1 MEGNERMST
10 LNRGP
15 EVIDHSNL
23 EVSPEEKEL
32 IAVARRL
39 AYENFTPR
47 AERYDS
53 ENKFPTENFEDLTR
67 HGLMALR
74 VPKKYGG
81 KGASSLTLAAATL
94 EIAKG
99 DPATALCFTMH
110 STAMTFIELLATPE
124 QKERFFGSVV
134 RDGAKFSALGSEP
147 LSSTF
152 SGDLPKTVLTQTSGG
167 YLLRGRKVFCSWGP
181 NADFA
186 FVNAM
191 LGPAV
196 VGVVVSLR
204 SPNVRFHGE
213 WNTLAMRGTQ
223 SVGIDFED
231 TFIPEQDVITTPLTL
246 LLELEYCVGLCAA
259 YLGVAESAYRFARE
273 LAREN
278 IQRLLATP
286 TGHGHPDVGRIF
298 STVGEMKI
306 SLEPAWL
313 MLKRAAL
320 TEPIGSFQRTWA
332 LAEAKYVIGEMAAR
346 LTQQAIRVSGAKSM
360 SRAFPIERLF
370 RDAQAGLLMAIKP
383 DHAAYLA
390 GRFEL
395 GVLPSGMQVTANPTG
410 YAISPENLR
419 KPVAS

>member
-1 MEGNERMST
+1 MST

-15 EVIDHSNL
+15 EVFDHSTL
-23 EVSPEEKEL
+23 EVSAEEKEL
-32 IAVARRL
+32 IAGARRL
-39 AYENFTPR
+39 AYENFAPR
-47 AERYDS
+47 AERYDA
-53 ENKFPTENFEDLTR
+53 ENIFPTENFEDLR
-67 HGLMALR
+67 KHGLLALK
-74 VPKKYGG
+74 VPKEYGG
-81 KGASSLTLAAATL
+81 KGASSLTLAAVTL

-110 STAMTFIELLATPE
+110 STAMTFISLLATPE
-124 QKERFFGSVV
+124 QKERFFGRVV
-134 RDGAKFSALGSEP
+134 HEGAKFSALGSEP
-147 LSSTF
+147 SASTF
-152 SGDLPKTVLTQTSGG
+152 SGDLPKASLTKTAGG
-167 YLLRGRKVFCSWGP
+167 YLLRGKKVFCSWGP

-191 LGPAV
+191 LGDAV
-196 VGVVVSLR
+196 VGVVASLR
-204 SPNVRFHGE
+204 APNVRFHGD
-213 WNTLAMRGTQ
+213 WNTLGMRGTQ
-223 SVGIDFED
+223 SVSIDFED

-246 LLELEYCVGLCAA
+246 LLELEYGVGLCAA
-259 YLGVAESAYRFARE
+259 YLGLAESAYRYARE
-273 LAREN
+273 LARDN
-278 IQRLLATP
+278 MRRLLDTP
-286 TGHGHPDVGRIF
+286 TGHGHPDAGRLF

-332 LAEAKYVIGEMAAR
+332 LAEAKYVIGEMAAK
-346 LTQQAIRVSGAKSM
+346 LTQQAIRVSGAKSL

-395 GVLPSGMQVTANPTG
+395 GVLPNGMEVKANPTG
-410 YAISPENLR
+410 YAISPESLN
-419 KPVAS
+419 KPV

>member
-1 MEGNERMST
+1 MSM

-23 EVSPEEKEL
+23 EVSAEEKEL

-39 AYENFTPR
+39 AYENFGPR
-47 AERYDS
+47 AERFDA
-53 ENKFPTENFEDLTR
+53 ENQFPTENFKDLTH

-74 VPKKYGG
+74 VPKEYGG
-81 KGASSLTLAAATL
+81 KGASSLALAAATL
-94 EIAKG
+94 EVAKG
-99 DPATALCFTMH
+99 DPATALCYTMH
-110 STAMTFIELLATPE
+110 NTAMTFIALLATPE
-124 QKERFFGSVV
+124 QKERFFGWVV
-134 RDGAKFSALGSEP
+134 KEGAKFSALGSEP
-147 LSSTF
+147 SASTF
-152 SGDLPKTVLTQTSGG
+152 SGDLPKTVLTQAPGG

-191 LGPAV
+191 LGEAV

-204 SPNVRFHGE
+204 AANVRFHGD
-213 WNTLAMRGTQ
+213 WNTLGMRGTQ
-223 SVGIDFED
+223 SVSIDFED
-231 TFIPEQDVITTPLTL
+231 TFIPTENVITTPLTL
-246 LLELEYCVGLCAA
+246 LLELEYGVGLCAA

-273 LAREN
+273 IAREN
-278 IQRLLATP
+278 MQRLLATP
-286 TGHGHPDVGRIF
+286 TGHGHPDVGRLF
-298 STVGEMKI
+298 TTVGEMKI

-320 TEPIGSFQRTWA
+320 TEPVGSFERTWC
-332 LAEAKYVIGEMAAR
+332 LAEAKYVVGETAAKV
-346 LTQQAIRVSGAKSM
+346 TQQAIRVAGAKSL

-395 GVLPSGMQVTANPTG
+395 GVLPNGMKVALNPTG
-410 YAISPENLR
+410 YAISPESLR
-419 KPVAS
+419 KPSTP